1 MTTSRILATLASLA
15 REKRELD
22 ARLVVAAGEFAALSD
37 RSLDKD
43 GLSRRAGYARP
54 ELMLADLWHVSV
66 PEAKRY
72 CTLGLATRGRC
83 ALDGTPLAAEYAHV
97 AAAIASCELG
107 ITAAEVIIRE
117 LEAAAPRCSTEKRQI
132 AEYELVTRAPDF
144 SIADLNVLARQVRD
158 RLDADGAFDRDAIHR
173 ERRSAKF
180 IPGSNGM
187 VRLVWDMPPET
198 AGMVKTAVD
207 AVVGEQLRAARDG
220 QLDDTRTL
228 EQRRADAAEH
238 LFHHVATC
246 TSSGG
251 DLPAATMVVRLSLD
265 DLRSGCGTASI
276 DGIQETISI
285 ATVRRLAADA
295 ELIPIVLGG
304 KGEVLDAG
312 RARRLFSRAQR
323 LALMERDDGCA
334 FAGCSSPPAYADA
347 HHIQWWSQGGTSDL
361 ANGVML
367 CGFHHHRVH
376 DDGWEIR
383 IREGIPYFIP
393 RTPRPTSGTAPP
405 TPTFPSPR
413 SGTRRP
419 PRCPRRWPC

>member
-1 MTTSRILATLASLA
+1 VTTHPALEQLALLAPQ
-15 REKRELD
+15 KREFE
-22 ARLVVAAGEFAALSD
+22 ARLVEAAGEFAALSD

-54 ELMLADLWHVSV
+54 ALMLADLWHITVQ
-66 PEAKRY
+66 EAERY
-72 CTLGLATRGRC
+72 CAVGLATRARQ
-83 ALDGTPLAAEYAHV
+83 AFDGFPLPAEYPLV
-97 AAAIASCELG
+97 AEAIASGELSV
-107 ITAAEVIIRE
+107 TAADVIVRE
-117 LEAAAPRCSTEKRQI
+117 LQVAAPRCSTEKRQI

-144 SIADLNVLARQVRD
+144 SIADLHTLAREVRD

-173 ERRSAKF
+173 ASRSAKLL
-180 IPGSNGM
+180 PGSTGM
-187 VRLVWDMPPET
+187 VRLVWDMPPAT

-220 QLDDTRTL
+220 QLDDDRTF
-228 EQRRADAAEH
+228 EQRRSDALEH

-246 TSSGG
+246 GG
-251 DLPAATMVVRLSLD
+251 AGGELPAATMVVRLSLD

-285 ATVRRLAADA
+285 ATARRLAADA
-295 ELIPIVLGG
+295 ELIPVVLGG
-304 KGEVLDAG
+304 NGEILDAG
-312 RARRLFSRAQR
+312 RARRLFTRTQR

-334 FAGCSSPPAYADA
+334 FAGCTSPPAYADA
-347 HHIQWWSQGGTSDL
+347 HHIQWWSHGGTSDL
-361 ANGVML
+361 ANGIML

-393 RTPRPTSGTAPP
+393 PP
-405 TPTFPSPR
+405 WVDPD
-413 SGTRRP
+413 RRA
-419 PRCPRRWPC
+419 RRGGRIELIGAQR

>member
-1 MTTSRILATLASLA
+1 MTTHPVLATLASLA

-54 ELMLADLWHVSV
+54 ELMLADLWQVSV
-66 PEAKRY
+66 QEAKRY
-72 CTLGLATRGRC
+72 YTVGLATRERC
-83 ALDGTPLAAEYAHV
+83 ALDGSPLPAEYPVV

-107 ITAAEVIIRE
+107 ITAAEVIVRE
-117 LEAAAPRCSTEKRQI
+117 LEAAAPRCSTEKLQI

-144 SIADLNVLARQVRD
+144 SIADLSVLARQVRD

-173 ERRSAKF
+173 LHRSAKF
-180 IPGSNGM
+180 IPASNGM
-187 VRLVWDMPPET
+187 VRFVWDMPPAT

-207 AVVGEQLRAARDG
+207 AVVDHDFRAARDG
-220 QLDDTRTL
+220 DLDDSRTL

-238 LFHHVATC
+238 LFHHLATC
-246 TSSGG
+246 GGAAG

-265 DLRSGCGTASI
+265 DLRCGTGTASI

-285 ATVRRLAADA
+285 ATARRLAADA

-367 CGFHHHRVH
+367 CSFHHHRVH

-383 IREGIPYFIP
+383 IRDGIPYFIP
-393 RTPRPTSGTAPP
+393 PP
-405 TPTFPSPR
+405 WVDPD
-413 SGTRRP
+413 RRA
-419 PRCPRRWPC
+419 RRGGRIELRDERRVRV

>member
-1 MTTSRILATLASLA
+1 MTTSPVLATLASLA

-22 ARLVVAAGEFAALSD
+22 ARLIVAAGEFAALSD

-66 PEAKRY
+66 QEAKRY
-72 CTLGLATRGRC
+72 CTVGHATRPRC
-83 ALDGTPLAAEYAHV
+83 ALDGSPLPAEYPVV

-107 ITAAEVIIRE
+107 IAAAEIIVRE
-117 LEAAAPRCSTEKRQI
+117 LQAAASRCSTDKRQI

-144 SIADLNVLARQVRD
+144 SIADLHTLAREVRD
-158 RLDADGAFDRDAIHR
+158 HLDEEGVLDRDTIHR
-173 ERRSAKF
+173 LQRSVKF
-180 IPGSNGM
+180 MPGSNGM
-187 VRLVWDMPPET
+187 VRFVWDMPPAT
-198 AGMVKTAVD
+198 AGLVKTAVD
-207 AVVGEQLRAARDG
+207 VVVDQEFRAAREGDT
-220 QLDDTRTL
+220 DDSRTL
-228 EQRRADAAEH
+228 EQRRADATEH

-246 TSSGG
+246 GGAGG

-265 DLRSGCGTASI
+265 DLRCGTGTASI

-285 ATVRRLAADA
+285 PTARRLAAEA
-295 ELIPIVLGG
+295 ELIPLVLGG

-347 HHIQWWSQGGTSDL
+347 HHIRWWSQGGNTDL

-383 IREGIPYFIP
+383 IRDGVPYFIP
-393 RTPRPTSGTAPP
+393 PP
-405 TPTFPSPR
+405 WVDPDMR
-413 SGTRRP
+413 ARRGG
-419 PRCPRRWPC
+419 RIELVGAL